1 MPSGINGRLHRSTPL
16 ERLSGLPEALSL
28 SNCLP
33 DFLICCASAANAP
46 SSLRTLFTSRLM
58 TLSAAR
64 ASFSTHRATFCR
76 TERAHFAV
84 LLPRQKYCV
93 ACGPADGTPHAWACC
108 ASGLDPPCPGRC
120 PDRWRHRFP
129 SPLRPF
135 WKKRAAGRHPQKPI
149 AGRGRCPL
157 RTNPRTRRGAEGNGR
172 PFPSRASVALHS
184 VKGLSRHMLPRFA
197 QSAIPR
203 SP

>member
-1 MPSGINGRLHRSTPL
+1 MLLRRALRSQ
-16 ERLSGLPEALSL
+16 
-28 SNCLP
+28 
-33 DFLICCASAANAP
+33 
-46 SSLRTLFTSRLM
+46 
-58 TLSAAR
+58 AR
-64 ASFSTHRATFCR
+64 
-76 TERAHFAV
+76 
-84 LLPRQKYCV
+84 
-93 ACGPADGTPHAWACC
+93 C

-184 VKGLSRHMLPRFA
+184 VKGLSRHILAAARLRYSTFPLTAF
-197 QSAIPR
+197 PR
-203 SP
+203 SRPRPSGCTRAGDLLAGRTPAFAAKHDTTPAAPGGSGPPPDPAQP